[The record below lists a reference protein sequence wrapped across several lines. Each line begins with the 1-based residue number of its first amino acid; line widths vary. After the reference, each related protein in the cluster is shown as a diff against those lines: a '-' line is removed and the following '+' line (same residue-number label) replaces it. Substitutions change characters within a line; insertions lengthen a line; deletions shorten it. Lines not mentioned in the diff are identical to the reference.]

1 MKQDIMKVVLCAAFV
16 VTSCVI
22 DLLGQANFS
31 SKLSEYFEE
40 VSKTTSTH
48 NGLWNVDLYGPILLV
63 DPKTRDVFANERD
76 SSGLLVPGSGIF
88 RGKLPNDI
96 NIANTSIRWNGKH
109 WAMILLPLSANR
121 NERLNLITHELFHRV
136 QSTLELNTINT
147 DNNHLDKEHGRIYL
161 RLELEALRQAIQSPS
176 LDVAF
181 PHIINAMLFREL
193 RHQMYSDADST
204 ENMLELNEGLA
215 EYTGLI
221 MSERSEKQI
230 VKHLMKSIRDFQQNK
245 TFVRSFAYQTI
256 PLYGFLTSK
265 FIREFWNRD
274 ITRQSNLTSYFMR
287 SFNVKIPID
296 IETYTSKVWLNYN
309 GAQISREERKREDD
323 NARLINEMTIRFVKN
338 PHLEIPFERMNVS
351 FDPGNLIPLENYG
364 TVYPNLRIT
373 DNWGVLTVTD
383 GALLSADWSK
393 VIVTAPEEN
402 TNRLVRGK
410 GWTLELNSDK
420 YVIVHNGT
428 SSNYYLRKK

>member
-1 MKQDIMKVVLCAAFV
+1 
-16 VTSCVI
+16 
-22 DLLGQANFS
+22 
-31 SKLSEYFEE
+31 
-40 VSKTTSTH
+40 
-48 NGLWNVDLYGPILLV
+48 
-63 DPKTRDVFANERD
+63 
-76 SSGLLVPGSGIF
+76 
-88 RGKLPNDI
+88 
-96 NIANTSIRWNGKH
+96 
-109 WAMILLPLSANR
+109 MILLPLSSNR

-136 QSTLELNTINT
+136 QSTLELNTINA

-181 PHIINAMLFREL
+181 PHIINAMMFREL

-221 MSERSEKQI
+221 MSERSEKQM
-230 VKHLMKSIRDFQQNK
+230 VEHLMKSIRDFQQNK
-245 TFVRSFAYQTI
+245 TFVSSLAYQTI
-256 PLYGFLTSK
+256 PLYGFLTRN

-274 ITRQSNLTSYFMR
+274 TTRQSNLTSYFMR

-309 GAQISREERKREDD
+309 GAQISREERKRDED
-323 NARLINEMTIRFVKN
+323 NAKLINEMTIRFVKN

-383 GALLSADWSK
+383 GALLSTDWSK
-393 VIVTAPEEN
+393 VTVTAPEEN
-402 TNRLVRGK
+402 NNHSVRGK

-420 YVIVHNGT
+420 YVIIHDET
-428 SSNYYLRKK
+428 SSNYYLKKK

>member
-1 MKQDIMKVVLCAAFV
+1 MKVILFATFV
-16 VTSCVI
+16 ITTCMI
-22 DLLGQANFS
+22 DLLGQANS
-31 SKLSEYFEE
+31 STKFSEYFKE

-48 NGLWNVDLYGPILLV
+48 NALWNLDLYGPILLV
-63 DPKTRDVFANERD
+63 DSKTRDVFANEKD
-76 SSGLLVPGSGIF
+76 SSGVFVPGSGIF

-96 NIANTSIRWNGKH
+96 NMANTSIKWNGKR
-109 WAMILLPLSANR
+109 WAMILLPLSRNR
-121 NERLNLITHELFHRV
+121 NERLNLITHELFHRI
-136 QSTLELNTINT
+136 QPKLGLNTINT
-147 DNNHLDKEHGRIYL
+147 DNNHLDKKHGRIYL
-161 RLELEALRQAIQSPS
+161 RMELEALRQAIQSHS
-176 LDVAF
+176 LELAF
-181 PHIINAMLFREL
+181 PHIINAMMFREL

-221 MSERSEKQI
+221 MSERSEKET
-230 VKHLMKSIRDFQQNK
+230 VEHLMKSIRDFQQNK

-256 PLYGFLTSK
+256 PLYGFLTRK

-274 ITRQSNLTSYFMR
+274 ITKQSNLTSYFMR

-309 GAQISREERKREDD
+309 GTKISQEENKREED
-323 NARLINEMTIRFVKN
+323 NARQIEEMTIRFVKN

-373 DNWGVLTVTD
+373 DNWGILTVED
-383 GALLSADWSK
+383 GALLNADWSK

-402 TNRLVRGK
+402 KNRTVRGK
-410 GWTLELNSDK
+410 GWTLELNSDQ
-420 YVIVHNGT
+420 YIIIHDEA
-428 SSNYYLRKK
+428 SSNYYLKKK